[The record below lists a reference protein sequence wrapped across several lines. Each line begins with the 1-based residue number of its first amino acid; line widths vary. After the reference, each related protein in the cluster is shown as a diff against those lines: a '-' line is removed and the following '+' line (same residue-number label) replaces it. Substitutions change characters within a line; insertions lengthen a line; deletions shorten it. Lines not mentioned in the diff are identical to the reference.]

1 MKKYKDNKE
10 TIWKNIIKDNKEI
23 KRLYDKI

>member
-10 TIWKNIIKDNKEI
+10 TIWQNMIKDNKEI